1 MQFRY
6 ALMAGIICYVV
17 PALQLPDAARAKVVL
32 KERTTFYKVNG
43 KTGREIFKSM
53 IDNGP
58 KLGGRRGH
66 ALATTEYEYDVKNI
80 DVAIKDGRCI
90 PLDLDIHVRVKYTYP
105 RWTGNRGATSVTK
118 NAWKNFSK
126 SVIWH
131 EKEHVKIAMEYAKD
145 YEKVLKKTKL
155 RVSQNCSQSSFS
167 SAWRATRAALKHN
180 RRQKQFDRRDLRPG
194 GRGYEAQL
202 ELIKA
207 K

>member
-1 MQFRY
+1 MQFRL
-6 ALMAGIICYVV
+6 AILTGLICFGVS
-17 PALQLPDAARAKVVL
+17 AFQLPVAAFAEVVL
-32 KERTTFYKVNG
+32 KEQTTFYKVRG

-53 IDNGP
+53 IENGP

-80 DVAIKDGRCI
+80 DVAIKNGRCI
-90 PLDLDIHVRVKYTYP
+90 PLDLDIHILVKYTYP
-105 RWTGNRGATSVTK
+105 KWTGSRGATKTTRR
-118 NAWKNFSK
+118 AWKKFSE
-126 SVIWH
+126 SVVWH
-131 EKEHVKIAMEYAKD
+131 EKEHVKIAMDYAKD

-155 RVSQNCSQSSFS
+155 RVSQNCSKASFS
-167 SAWRATRAALKHN
+167 STWRATRAALKHN